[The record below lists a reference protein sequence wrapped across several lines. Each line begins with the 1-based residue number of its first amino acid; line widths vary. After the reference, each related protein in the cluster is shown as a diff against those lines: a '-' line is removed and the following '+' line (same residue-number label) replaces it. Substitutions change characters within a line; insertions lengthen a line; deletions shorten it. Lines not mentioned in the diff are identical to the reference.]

1 MISGKAIRFLTWI
14 LVVFVT
20 ACTQAP
26 QETQPAASRNG
37 MNTHQ
42 PTTLIFWY
50 AWPSPDQHI
59 LVSLIDQYNQTHPQV
74 QIVPQAM
81 PLASLVREIQTAAEA
96 GGGPHLILMHN
107 HVIGDLAYN
116 GSIRPLDDIITT
128 DNLEHLLAPAV
139 AGAYVTDNQA
149 THLYGVPITFDTLV
163 LYYNTAACGPTPPTD
178 IERVSEQPL
187 TMSEQENPPP
197 WRFAYTLSL
206 DKTVGY
212 LYAFDGYIFDADG
225 NVVLGTEGRDGVR
238 HWLEWLL
245 DIHHHPHILAVSDD
259 ITVNS
264 ALQSQKACMTIDWS
278 HRLST
283 YRAIWGA
290 NLGIAP
296 LPSVRATGR
305 LPQPYVQSNV
315 MSINAR
321 VVEHHEQQAALNFMQ
336 YLISEEAQHTLF
348 EAGKQPVLL
357 TLDMSNPTPEHQ
369 AGRVFRVQAQHGQAM
384 PNSQGTNDI
393 LRDELERMQLTVL
406 RGLQTPDAAI
416 THTDVAL
423 RERIKNGTFKGFS
436 IEIR

>member
-1 MISGKAIRFLTWI
+1 MISGKVIRFFTCI
-14 LVVFVT
+14 LVVLFA
-20 ACTQAP
+20 ACTRLP
-26 QETQPAASRNG
+26 EETKPAASRDAL
-37 MNTHQ
+37 NTRQ

-59 LVSLIDQYNQTHPQV
+59 LVSLIDQYNQTHPHV
-74 QIVPQAM
+74 QILPQAM
-81 PLASLVREIQTAAEA
+81 PLASLVSEIQTAAEA
-96 GGGPHLILMHN
+96 GSGPHLVLVHN

-116 GSIRPLDDIITT
+116 GSVRPLDDVINT
-128 DNLEHLLAPAV
+128 DDLEHLLAPAV
-139 AGAYVTDNQA
+139 AGAYVMDNQA
-149 THLYGVPITFDTLV
+149 TRLYGVPITFDTLA
-163 LYYNTAACGPTPPTD
+163 LYYNTAACGPNPPAN

-187 TMSEQENPPP
+187 TMSGQENPPM
-197 WRFAYTLSL
+197 WSLAYTLSL

-212 LYAFDGYIFDADG
+212 LYAFDGRIFDTDG
-225 NVVLGTEGRDGVR
+225 NVVLGQEGRDGVR
-238 HWLEWLL
+238 RWLEWLL
-245 DIHHHPHILAVSDD
+245 DIHHQNTILAVSDD

-296 LPSVRATGR
+296 LPSVSATGR
-305 LPQPYVQSNV
+305 SPQPYVQSNV

-321 VVEHHEQQAALNFMQ
+321 VVEHYEQQAALNFMQ
-336 YLISEEAQHTLF
+336 YLISEEAQYTLF

-357 TLDMSNPTPEHQ
+357 TLDMSSPTPEHQ
-369 AGRVFRVQAQHGQAM
+369 AAHVFRVQAQHGQAM

-423 RERIKNGTFKGFS
+423 RERIKNGTFKGF
-436 IEIR
+436 